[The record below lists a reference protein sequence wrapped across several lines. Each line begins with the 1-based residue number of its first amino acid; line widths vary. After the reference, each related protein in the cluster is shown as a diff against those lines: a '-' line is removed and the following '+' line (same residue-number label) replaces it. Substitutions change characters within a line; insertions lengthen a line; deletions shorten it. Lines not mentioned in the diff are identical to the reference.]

1 MVPFLLGV
9 PRGAPRVQE
18 LPTEG
23 AMNIVGVDV
32 GATKIAAGVVSS
44 EGEVLSRARYPT
56 VTSRE
61 GLLDT
66 LAQVISEVSDGFEV
80 DGVCLGV
87 PGLVLDQ
94 ENKVI
99 FSPNLP
105 AIEGIP
111 LKDELEPKVGFP
123 VTVEN
128 DNNAAAWGEFRFGAG
143 SEAEHLLFVGL
154 GTGIGGGIVI
164 HGQLLRGA
172 LGAAGELGHVTVQA
186 TGPRCACGNR
196 GCLEAVASGTA
207 IGRRAREVAAE
218 QPDSAL
224 GQLAAELA
232 AEREVSG
239 EDVTN
244 LAREGDE
251 ATLSVLEEVGRWLGI
266 GLAGFV
272 NTFNP
277 EVVVVGGGV
286 MEAGEL
292 ILKAARKEVHLRAR
306 SPSRELVEVKEA
318 TLGPESGVLGAAA
331 LAQDPAPTS
340 AFLARED
347 TASPIVR
354 SK

>member
-1 MVPFLLGV
+1 LGG
-9 PRGAPRVQE
+9 PRLQE
-18 LPTEG
+18 LPKEG

-44 EGEVLSRARYPT
+44 EGEVLNRARYPT
-56 VTSRE
+56 ANSRG

-66 LAQVISEVSDGFEV
+66 LTQAISEVSHGFEV

-87 PGLVLDQ
+87 PGLVLAQ
-94 ENKVI
+94 ENKVV

-111 LKDELEPKVGFP
+111 LKDELELSMGLA

-143 SEAEHLLFVGL
+143 SEAENLLFVGL
-154 GTGIGGGIVI
+154 GTGIGGGIVM

-196 GCLEAVASGTA
+196 GCLEAFASGTA

-218 QPDSAL
+218 QPDSGL
-224 GQLAAELA
+224 GQLAAE
-232 AEREVSG
+232 REVYG

-251 ATLSVLEEVGRWLGI
+251 AALSVLEEAGRWLGI
-266 GLAGFV
+266 GLVGFV

-292 ILKAARKEVHLRAR
+292 ILKAARREVHLRSR
-306 SPSRELVEVKEA
+306 SPSRELIEVKEA
-318 TLGPESGVLGAAA
+318 TLSPESGVLGAAA
-331 LAQDPAPTS
+331 LARGS
-340 AFLARED
+340 ALRS
-347 TASPIVR
+347 THRLVKPLTHQPSRASGGLR
-354 SK
+354 